1 MTLFIPAYLAGV
13 LTILSPCILP
23 IVPFVLARANQPFV
37 RGSLPMLAGLAIA
50 FAAVA
55 SLAAV
60 AGGWAVE
67 ANQFGRAAALTLMAI
82 FGFSLIFPSIASRLT
97 APLVAAGS
105 RMAAWAQSGPST
117 VFTSIAL
124 GVATGLLWTPC
135 AGPILGLILSGA
147 ALSGPG
153 PQTSALLLAYALGAA
168 TSLAIA
174 MLVSRQILARVR
186 PSLRWIERARQVTGV
201 AVIAGA
207 ATLGLGLDGNAL
219 QRLSAERTYAVENML
234 VKTFANSLG
243 RLASP
248 AEAAMPNAISGSLG
262 SLLDQQTWINTSP
275 LRAEDLRGKVVVV
288 NFWTY
293 SCINCLRSLPHVKA
307 WAQTYKDQ
315 GLVVVG
321 VHAPEFAFERDPDN
335 VARAVASLG
344 VRHPVVLDNE
354 FRIWR
359 GFNNGGWPAVYV
371 IGTDGRIRHQAIGEG
386 RHEQTERVIRKLLAE
401 TNDTG
406 NSRTSQQVNGQGT
419 QKEADWANLRSPET
433 YLGYD
438 KAERFASPGR
448 TVEGTAGV
456 YKHPA
461 ALAPNF
467 WSLSGN
473 WTIGPESA
481 ALNAAGGTIRY
492 RFHARDL
499 HLVLVPNASNQ
510 PVRFRVR
517 IDGAAPGANH
527 GSDVDDQ
534 GFGVVKEGKL
544 YQLARQTGPVM
555 DRTLEIEFLDPGVR
569 AYAFTFG

>member
-1 MTLFIPAYLAGV
+1 MTLFILAYLAGV
-13 LTILSPCILP
+13 LTIISPCILP

-37 RGSLPMLAGLAIA
+37 RGGLPLLLGLAMT

-67 ANQFGRAAALTLMAI
+67 ANRFGRAAALALMAI
-82 FGFSLIFPSIASRLT
+82 FGLSLIFPSFAYRLT
-97 APLVAAGS
+97 APLVTAGS
-105 RMAAWAQSGPST
+105 RLATWAQSGRST
-117 VFTSIAL
+117 VYASLAL

-135 AGPILGLILSGA
+135 AGPVLGLILSGA

-168 TSLAIA
+168 TSLAVA
-174 MLVSRQILARVR
+174 MLVSQQILARLR
-186 PSLRWIERARQVTGV
+186 PSLHLVERARQIAGV
-201 AVIAGA
+201 AVVAGA
-207 ATLGLGLDGNAL
+207 AALGFGLDSSIL
-219 QRLSAERTYAVENML
+219 QRLSVAQTYATENAL
-234 VKTFANSLG
+234 VQAFAKSSS
-243 RLASP
+243 RLMGH
-248 AEAAMPNAISGSLG
+248 AEAATSNAISGPLG
-262 SLLDQQTWINTSP
+262 ALLDQPNWINTAP

-307 WAQTYKDQ
+307 WAEAYKKD
-315 GLVVVG
+315 GLVVIG
-321 VHAPEFAFERDPDN
+321 VHAPEFAFERNPDN
-335 VARAVASLG
+335 VARAVTTLG
-344 VRHPVVLDNE
+344 VHHPVVPDND

-359 GFNNGGWPAVYV
+359 AFRNSGWPAAYV
-371 IGTDGRIRHQAIGEG
+371 IGTDGRIRHQAVGEG
-386 RHEQTERVIRKLLAE
+386 GHDQTERVIRQLLAE
-401 TNDTG
+401 ANGAADG
-406 NSRTSQQVNGQGT
+406 NASPSVSGQGT

-438 KAERFASPGR
+438 KAERFASPGSLVQATPGAYR
-448 TVEGTAGV
+448 
-456 YKHPA
+456 HPA
-461 ALAPNF
+461 TLPSNF

-473 WTIGPESA
+473 WTIAPEFA

-499 HLVLVPNASNQ
+499 HLVLVPDADKQ

-517 IDGAAPGANH
+517 IDGMAPGADH
-527 GSDVDDQ
+527 GSDVDEQ
-534 GFGVVKEGKL
+534 GFGLVKDGKL
-544 YQLARQTGPVM
+544 YQLARQGGAVM